1 MRNIVKYDTQG
12 EKRVITCQKRGPE
25 IPIEHGE
32 SSPNTCHIEVNDLHI
47 EVEEISS
54 GNVTTTNPNLKRHF
68 PSNDR
73 KKARIQTSTSRT
85 IDDTCGSHDA
95 LSLTP
100 TSSNIQKVPTVH
112 IEVGG
117 VSSGNIATKKQNLKR
132 AFLINQN
139 SSQTSI
145 CKDIDE
151 GLNNNIRKKPR

>member
-47 EVEEISS
+47 EVEKISS

-100 TSSNIQKVPTVH
+100 TSSNIQKVR
-112 IEVGG
+112 
-117 VSSGNIATKKQNLKR
+117 SQLRKYCYKKTESEKGFFNKSKFKSDVYL
-132 AFLINQN
+132 
-139 SSQTSI
+139 
-145 CKDIDE
+145 
-151 GLNNNIRKKPR
+151 